1 MAVRNDVTVI
11 HLLPIILSSQECL
24 LAIMKKAD
32 QAQIGPRSLRVTG
45 PVPQRLKPGVE
56 NHSEWLASYAEVFAL
71 PKIDFDVILG

>member
-1 MAVRNDVTVI
+1 
-11 HLLPIILSSQECL
+11 
-24 LAIMKKAD
+24 MKKAD